1 MTNGRNIKR
10 PMAKTSAI
18 LQDMKTVF
26 DIEIEALQSVMTSIS
41 SDFERAVRVMAG
53 CRGRIILTGIGKSG
67 IVASK
72 IAATLTS
79 TGTLAVY
86 VQAAEALHGDLGIV
100 SNGDVLVAVG
110 KSGESAELNELLPV
124 VKKMGATIIAVTGSA
139 SSRMARFADI
149 VLELKI
155 PREACPLNLA
165 PTSSTTASLVLGDAI
180 AVALMKLK
188 KVSAADFARH
198 HPGGQ
203 LGKRL
208 LLQVHDVMRTADRN
222 PTVKVNDTVRR
233 MLVLITEG
241 QAGAISVVDGRGGLA
256 GLVSDY
262 DVRKALEST
271 EAIFDLRIRDI
282 MNPKPMFVFSDQM
295 ATEALEMM
303 RSRKKPTAVLPVL
316 GRNRKVVGM
325 IHIMDLVSAGL

>member
-1 MTNGRNIKR
+1 
-10 PMAKTSAI
+10 MAKTTGI
-18 LQDMKTVF
+18 LRDMKNVF
-26 DIEIEALQSVMTSIS
+26 EIEIEALQSVMKSMS
-41 SDFERAVRVMAG
+41 PEFERVVRVIAA
-53 CRGRIILTGIGKSG
+53 CRGRVILTGIGKSG
-67 IVASK
+67 IVANK

-79 TGTLAVY
+79 TGTPAAY
-86 VQAAEALHGDLGIV
+86 IQAAEALHGDIGLV
-100 SNGDVLVAVG
+100 SAADVLVAVG
-110 KSGESAELNELLPV
+110 KSGESVELNALLPA
-124 VKKMGATIIAVTGSA
+124 VKKMGVTIVAITGSA
-139 SSRMARFADI
+139 DSRMARFADI

-188 KVSAADFARH
+188 KVSAVDFARH

-208 LLQVHDVMRTADRN
+208 LLEVKDVMRTGDRN
-222 PTVKVNDTVRR
+222 PTVKVTDTVRR

-241 QAGAISVVDGRGGLA
+241 QAGAISVIDSRGGLA

-262 DVRKALEST
+262 DVRKALENT

-282 MNPKPMFVFSDQM
+282 MNAKPIFVFSDQM
-295 ATEALEMM
+295 ATEALDLM
-303 RSRKKPTAVLPVL
+303 RLRKKPTSVLPVL
-316 GRNRKVVGM
+316 GRSRKVVGM
-325 IHIMDLVSAGL
+325 IHIMDLVAAGL

>member
-1 MTNGRNIKR
+1 MPKAST
-10 PMAKTSAI
+10 I
-18 LQDMKTVF
+18 LRDMKMVF
-26 DIEIEALQSVMTSIS
+26 DIEIEALRSVMKNMSPE
-41 SDFERAVRVMAG
+41 FERAVRVIAA

-67 IVASK
+67 IVANK

-79 TGTLAVY
+79 TGTPAVY
-86 VQAAEALHGDLGIV
+86 IQAAEALHGDLGIV
-100 SNGDVLVAVG
+100 SAIDVVVAVG
-110 KSGESAELNELLPV
+110 KSGESAELNALLPV
-124 VKKMGATIIAVTGSA
+124 VKKVGATIIALTGSA
-139 SSRMARFADI
+139 GSRMARFADI

-188 KVSAADFARH
+188 NVSTADFARH

-208 LLQVHDVMRTADRN
+208 LLQVEDVMRTGDRN
-222 PTVKVNDTVRR
+222 PVVKVHDSVKR
-233 MLVLITEG
+233 MLVLITQG
-241 QAGAISVVDGRGGLA
+241 QAGAISVIDGRGALA

-262 DVRKALEST
+262 DVRKALENT
-271 EAIFDLRIRDI
+271 EAIFNLSIRDI
-282 MNPKPMFVFSDQM
+282 MNPKPLFVYGDQM
-295 ATEALEMM
+295 ATEALDIM

-316 GRNRKVVGM
+316 ARNRKVVGM
-325 IHIMDLVSAGL
+325 LHIMDLVSAGL

>member
-1 MTNGRNIKR
+1 MPKAST
-10 PMAKTSAI
+10 I
-18 LQDMKTVF
+18 LRDMKMVF
-26 DIEIEALQSVMTSIS
+26 DIEIEALRSVMKNMSPE
-41 SDFERAVRVMAG
+41 FERAVRVIAA

-67 IVASK
+67 IVANK

-79 TGTLAVY
+79 TGTPAVY
-86 VQAAEALHGDLGIV
+86 IQAAEALHGDLGIV
-100 SNGDVLVAVG
+100 SAIDVVVAVG
-110 KSGESAELNELLPV
+110 KSGESAELNALLPV
-124 VKKMGATIIAVTGSA
+124 VKKVGATIIALTGSA
-139 SSRMARFADI
+139 GSRMARFADI

-188 KVSAADFARH
+188 NVSTADFARH

-208 LLQVHDVMRTADRN
+208 LLQVEDVMRTGDRN
-222 PTVKVNDTVRR
+222 PVVKVHDSVKR
-233 MLVLITEG
+233 MLVLITQG
-241 QAGAISVVDGRGGLA
+241 QAGAISVIDSRGALA

-262 DVRKALEST
+262 DVRKALENT
-271 EAIFDLRIRDI
+271 EAIFNLSIRDI
-282 MNPKPMFVFSDQM
+282 MNPKPLFVYGDQM
-295 ATEALEMM
+295 ATEALDIM

-316 GRNRKVVGM
+316 ARNRKVVGM
-325 IHIMDLVSAGL
+325 LHIMDLVSAGL